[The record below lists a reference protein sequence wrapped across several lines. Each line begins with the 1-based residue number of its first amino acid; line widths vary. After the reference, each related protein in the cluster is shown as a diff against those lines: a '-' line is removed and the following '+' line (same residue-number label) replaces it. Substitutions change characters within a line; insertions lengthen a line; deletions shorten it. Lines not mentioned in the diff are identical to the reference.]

1 LSQTNRYV
9 RIIIIIAVAILALA
23 MRQSDASGTDSA
35 EPAQAR
41 TVAQTFFPHS
51 KPTHQKVDCAK
62 CHTVTAAKI
71 DENTFPD
78 HPSCVGCHNLAL
90 EAIDRPVIFCGI
102 CHNGRPVS
110 QNQPALFSYPKP
122 GSPGDFGIDFSHP
135 SHLKPFRAGT
145 SAGIPAGNPTGG
157 NPTTG
162 NPTAGN
168 PTMNSSGEIHAV
180 AFVQRRSGTPTC
192 FDCHKPV
199 PRAGASPIQ
208 ISTAT
213 GHPACFVCH
222 GEKPIAQP
230 GMFQCAGCHKL
241 GGPKYPRLYG
251 LVVDFRHSD
260 HVYDT
265 RPIIKGQVSFPRP
278 SDYLCSECHK
288 SAARA
293 VQLNEIKL
301 PQENYCTDCHNG
313 NVGLPD
319 PLSRKVLDS
328 LGKR

>member
-1 LSQTNRYV
+1 
-9 RIIIIIAVAILALA
+9 
-23 MRQSDASGTDSA
+23 
-35 EPAQAR
+35 
-41 TVAQTFFPHS
+41 
-51 KPTHQKVDCAK
+51 
-62 CHTVTAAKI
+62 VTAAKI

-122 GSPGDFGIDFSHP
+122 GSPGDFGIAFSHP
-135 SHLKPFRAGT
+135 SHLKPIRAGT
-145 SAGIPAGNPTGG
+145 SGGASAINAG
-157 NPTTG
+157 
-162 NPTAGN
+162 
-168 PTMNSSGEIHAV
+168 GETQPV

-199 PRAGASPIQ
+199 QRTGASPIQ

-222 GEKPIAQP
+222 GAAPVAQP
-230 GMFQCAGCHKL
+230 SMFQCAGCHKL

-251 LVVDFRHSD
+251 LVFDFRHSD
-260 HVYDT
+260 HIYDT
-265 RPIIKGQVSFPRP
+265 RPIIKGQISFPRP

-328 LGKR
+328 LSKR